1 MMPSLP
7 ELPASFAA
15 ALKLI
20 DEAHAEDPRM
30 VTVPGQLS
38 NADGAATTI
47 PYELHYAQ
55 RMTRWLAVRCPDA
68 SPTLQLA
75 CRAQKFRSWETP
87 RSTFPPTRAGYL
99 TWRARQNTQ
108 AASQL
113 SALLLSSSSSS
124 GTSIPAADVDRVASL
139 VRKEGLATDPETQAL
154 EDVAWLVFLDGQLEG
169 FERHAGGRLG
179 EDKMLRILHK
189 TWDKISP
196 EGGRLALETRMGERA
211 WALVEKA
218 LEGYYA
224 TTYI

>member
-20 DEAHAEDPRM
+20 DEAHAEDPRTT
-30 VTVPGQLS
+30 TVPGELS

-55 RMTRWLAVRCPDA
+55 QMTRWLAVRCPDA

-75 CRAQKFRSWETP
+75 CRAQHFRRWETS

-99 TWRARQNTQ
+99 TWRTRQKTQ

-113 SALLLSSSSSS
+113 SALLLSSSP

-154 EDVAWLVFLDGQLEG
+154 EDVACLVFLDGELEG
-169 FERHAGGRLG
+169 FERDAGDRLG
-179 EDKMLRILHK
+179 EDKMLGILRK
-189 TWDKISP
+189 TWAKMSP
-196 EGGRLALETRMGERA
+196 EGRRLALEMKMGERA
-211 WALVEKA
+211 RALVEKA
-218 LEGYYA
+218 LEG
-224 TTYI
+224 